1 MQRYVENN
9 TPNTMYVGNAA
20 IPPGEG
26 RIVEVA
32 DAVKA
37 PEPPE
42 AGPSVDELVTELL
55 KGTVA
60 KVTEALPG
68 LTHEAL
74 DRAELLER
82 DGANR
87 TTLLTAIG
95 AEKLKR
101 SNAALDAQAQAD
113 RAEQLAQAV
122 TDLNAAQTAL
132 DAEGDT
138 DKHPALEAAV
148 NEARARVEALSGPA
162 E

>member
-1 MQRYVENN
+1 MQRYVENK
-9 TPNTMYVGNAA
+9 TPNTMYVGNSS

-26 RIVEVA
+26 RMVEVA
-32 DAVKA
+32 DVISQ
-37 PEPPE
+37 PE
-42 AGPSVDELVTELL
+42 ALPHVPSVDELVAELL

-60 KVTEALPG
+60 KVSEALAG

-87 TTLLTAIG
+87 TTLLAAIG
-95 AEKLKR
+95 AEKLQR
-101 SNAALDAQAQAD
+101 SNAALEAQAQAD
-113 RAEQLAQAV
+113 RAEQLALAV
-122 TDLNAAQTAL
+122 TDLNAAQAAL

-148 NEARARVEALSGPA
+148 AEARARVAALSDPA
-162 E
+162 A